1 MSNLIVFFQYS
12 FYMLVGFNLRVE
24 CESLVKIYDEK
35 CSARL
40 ACEWTIPERPRE
52 KYMLKAK

>member
-1 MSNLIVFFQYS
+1 MSNLI
-12 FYMLVGFNLRVE
+12 VGFNLRVE

-35 CSARL
+35 CNSRL
-40 ACEWTIPERPRE
+40 AREWTIPERPRE

>member
-40 ACEWTIPERPRE
+40 AREWTILERPRE